1 MMMELDRDELC
12 KLEIALDERILQLM
26 KDGRFD
32 LVDPYILLLNK
43 VERQL
48 GGGRVTDM
56 QVYADRLANLI

>member
-32 LVDPYILLLNK
+32 LVDPYILLLIK